1 MDVEKVFLTTIFCG
15 YFRIFAA
22 SFDMQITLLGT
33 GTSQGVPVVGCPC
46 AVCHSAD
53 PRDRRFRTSAFVEV
67 DGTNI
72 LIDTGPDLRMQLLH
86 NDITRVDAVLFTH
99 EHKDHLAGLDDIRPI
114 YFRQQQPIDI
124 YSLQRVANVIRKDF
138 DYAFKAHPYPGVPA
152 FRLHNVRD
160 DVFQVKNV
168 EIQPIHVRHLT
179 LPILGFRI
187 KDFAYITD
195 ASFISESEL
204 NKLKGL
210 SVLVI
215 NALRI
220 KEHYSHFNLE
230 QALQIVSLLQPQQAV
245 ITHISHEMGLYADV
259 ERQLP
264 GNVMLGFDGQTLHC

>member
-1 MDVEKVFLTTIFCG
+1 MDVEKVFLITIFCG

-124 YSLQRVANVIRKDF
+124 
-138 DYAFKAHPYPGVPA
+138 
-152 FRLHNVRD
+152 
-160 DVFQVKNV
+160 
-168 EIQPIHVRHLT
+168 
-179 LPILGFRI
+179 
-187 KDFAYITD
+187 
-195 ASFISESEL
+195 
-204 NKLKGL
+204 
-210 SVLVI
+210 
-215 NALRI
+215 
-220 KEHYSHFNLE
+220 
-230 QALQIVSLLQPQQAV
+230 
-245 ITHISHEMGLYADV
+245 
-259 ERQLP
+259 
-264 GNVMLGFDGQTLHC
+264 

>member
-1 MDVEKVFLTTIFCG
+1 M
-15 YFRIFAA
+15 R
-22 SFDMQITLLGT
+22 ITLLGT

-46 AVCHSAD
+46 AVCHSTD
-53 PRDRRFRTSAFVEV
+53 MRDQRLRTSAFVEV

-72 LIDTGPDLRMQLLH
+72 LIDAGPDLRMQLLH
-86 NDITRVDAVLFTH
+86 NNITCVDAILVTH

-114 YFRQQQPIDI
+114 YFKQERPLDI

-138 DYAFKAHPYPGVPA
+138 DYAFKAHPYPGAPA
-152 FRLHNVRD
+152 FCLHHVRD

-230 QALQIVSLLQPQQAV
+230 QALQIVSQLQPRQAV

-259 ERQLP
+259 AQQLP
-264 GNVMLGFDGQTLHC
+264 DNVLLGFDGQTLHC